1 MSKVQIVS
9 ATTADIPQILEI
21 VNHNILNE
29 TCIYDIEERSLET
42 QLAWFENQLN
52 HNYPVIVAKQNHSV
66 LGYASYGQY
75 RPKVGYKFSMEHSI
89 YIHPAHQ
96 NQGIG
101 KELLQELIQIASS
114 NNVHVLIGGIDANNL
129 GSIAFHE
136 KFGFEVVGRMNEVGY
151 KFDKW
156 LDLIWMQKTLSPTS
170 SNNH

>member
-89 YIHPAHQ
+89 YIHPEHQ